1 MWHKEY
7 YKLDEA
13 AMELEADTILLLDVM
28 GRFNAELDDKEAEW
42 LAQDDDCF
50 PKPNPYDEY
59 FRLFTILDGEQ
70 SKRISKDVFSR
81 GAGESISE
89 EELQL
94 LMSEGNIE
102 SLLRDENEAV
112 HVTHDEMWGIATE
125 IFRHDIAK
133 IITAIENHNE
143 VVSVYLK
150 TAYSLDNDNQVVG
163 SQQTKEDVKLSQIAI
178 RNHDLKRLL
187 ALKAEHDGKP
197 TAEQLQQQLDE
208 AKARIAELEAK
219 QSTDT
224 KQPIQQQR
232 EQALLFWVEG
242 VGRDVVMTMPKAQ
255 IRDALKRIDPIFR
268 FSDFEKFWQKQKVI
282 KLEAGK
288 PTRNIG

>member
-1 MWHKEY
+1 MFHKQY

-13 AMELEADTILLLDVM
+13 AKKLKTDIETIFHMAIAGKIDLSIPVKNSEYLVMRVPNNRLIIRFTDNPLKLDTTCGTNWIALASGEVESLYNGRKKNIFSDSIL
-28 GRFNAELDDKEAEW
+28 GDKDGPLINHRPTA
-42 LAQDDDCF
+42 
-50 PKPNPYDEY
+50 K
-59 FRLFTILDGEQ
+59 ILMSLQAKTYTNLGSHKIFQHVISDGEE
-70 SKRISKDVFSR
+70 IT
-81 GAGESISE
+81 IT
-89 EELQL
+89 
-94 LMSEGNIE
+94 
-102 SLLRDENEAV
+102 RD
-112 HVTHDEMWGIATE
+112 DL
-125 IFRHDIAK
+125 
-133 IITAIENHNE
+133 
-143 VVSVYLK
+143 VVS
-150 TAYSLDNDNQVVG
+150 NQEL
-163 SQQTKEDVKLSQIAI
+163 T
-178 RNHDLKRLL
+178 R
-187 ALKAEHDGKP
+187 LKAIKAQLKEFKKQRDCKP

-219 QSTDT
+219 PSTDT